1 MTNSWSKEESIISF
15 IPETEYK
22 SLYSLNTLCD
32 LFIHSF
38 YHRIY
43 SRRYCKEYGGRDEVQ
58 I

>member
-1 MTNSWSKEESIISF
+1 MMNSWSKEENIISF
-15 IPETEYK
+15 IPEMEYK
-22 SLYSLNTLCD
+22 SLYSLNTPCD

-43 SRRYCKEYGGRDEVQ
+43 SRRYCKEYGGREEVQ

>member
-1 MTNSWSKEESIISF
+1 MMNSWSKEENIISF

-32 LFIHSF
+32 LFIHSL
-38 YHRIY
+38 YRRIY
-43 SRRYCKEYGGRDEVQ
+43 SRRYCKEHGGRDEVQ